1 MGFVD
6 KLKAGAEQAKD
17 LAGQAAAKAKEEAK
31 ELALKRELG
40 QEEGEL
46 GRKTF
51 DLVESGALSH
61 PDLAET
67 VERIRSLKEELA
79 ALDREESD
87 EEAAQ
92 SSAGAADEPPRS
104 NVPPAMPS

>member
-1 MGFVD
+1 MGFMD

-31 ELALKRELG
+31 ELGLKRELG

-46 GRKTF
+46 GRKVF
-51 DLVESGALSH
+51 ALVESGGLSH
-61 PDLAET
+61 SDLAEN
-67 VERIRSLKEELA
+67 VERIRSLNAELA
-79 ALDREESD
+79 ALDSD
-87 EEAAQ
+87 EAEA
-92 SSAGAADEPPRS
+92 EPSTARSEEERPAS